1 MVTPRYN
8 IHGEGKTQ
16 SYSGRNPASGYSPK
30 RRKIRRLNRFA
41 QGAQDF
47 GRDVGQMGSDI
58 GIPGVAGAAMAG
70 AKNIHRN
77 QVMHDQN
84 RDYFGGNLLHD
95 KIPNKVRESLMT
107 PRDESFY
114 DKYMKLASLGGD
126 REQEYLKTANQA
138 KRNAQITGRLNFGL
152 GQIDPEGEYLNKEG
166 LPSYSQDLFGEGYN
180 RFNMD
185 KFKEAMGMGE
195 GILGGLSP
203 DDVHPEVI
211 DNYNKETFNIHGDEG
226 ITPDPVISLG
236 FDPEGFTNPITETDL
251 SMGNLPF
258 HSKRSMFPHDNETVM
273 PGIMDPMPVQND
285 LESGM
290 NVKQFD
296 PLPEKQFDSLPTV
309 PEEFNDNLREAGIMS
324 QHGLGPRYA
333 NNSMKYLDEYKN
345 ALASG
350 EFGYDTERGMVD
362 YDEFVEDY
370 ERLMDEFSEKHSL
383 PRGLHLG
390 E

>member
-1 MVTPRYN
+1 MVTFTSADDRR
-8 IHGEGKTQ
+8 Q

-30 RRKIRRLNRFA
+30 RRKIRRPNRFA

-58 GIPGVAGAAMAG
+58 GIPGLAGAAMAG

-77 QVMHDQN
+77 QVMHGQN

-114 DKYMKLASLGGD
+114 DKYTKLASLGGD
-126 REQEYLKTANQA
+126 REQEYLDTANQA

-152 GQIDPEGEYLNKEG
+152 GQVDPEGEYLNKEG
-166 LPSYSQDLFGEGYN
+166 LPSYSNDLFGEGYN

-203 DDVHPEVI
+203 LDVHPEVI
-211 DNYNKETFNIHGDEG
+211 DNYAKETLGIGDGELSD
-226 ITPDPVISLG
+226 TSADVI
-236 FDPEGFTNPITETDL
+236 ET
-251 SMGNLPF
+251 SNLP
-258 HSKRSMFPHDNETVM
+258 
-273 PGIMDPMPVQND
+273 IDPMPTPNYGDPDYFDWAYKYSDDYLPSGEHKDGEITRTIPGYDTVPLQEQ
-285 LESGM
+285 ESPE
-290 NVKQFD
+290 
-296 PLPEKQFDSLPTV
+296 PLP
-309 PEEFNDNLREAGIMS
+309 FNDNLREAGIMS
-324 QHGLGPRYA
+324 QYGQGPKYA
-333 NNSMKYLDEYKN
+333 NNSMNYLDEYKK

-350 EFGYDTERGMVD
+350 EFGLDTPGGMMD
-362 YDEFVEDY
+362 YDEFVENY
-370 ERLMDEFSEKHSL
+370 ENLHSL